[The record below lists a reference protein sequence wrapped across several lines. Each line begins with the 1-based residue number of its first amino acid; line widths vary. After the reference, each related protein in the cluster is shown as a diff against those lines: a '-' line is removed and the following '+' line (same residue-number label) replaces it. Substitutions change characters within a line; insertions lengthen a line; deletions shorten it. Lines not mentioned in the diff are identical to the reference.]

1 MTGTGRTVTSAGNGV
16 SDEAPPRVSGDGGTT
31 TLVAGTSFCLSAG
44 GGDVAPGGVQGLY
57 VDDTR
62 VVSAW
67 RLLID
72 GSPVEPL
79 DVLECE
85 RFRAK
90 FVGRTPARTGRAD
103 ATLLV
108 ERTRSVGEGMVEEV
122 RIRNLAAEAAGLT
135 VELQV
140 EADFADLFEVKE
152 SRVDTRPRITL
163 EHDEHAV
170 SFVLASCPHRSRMR
184 VVGDGEPVTAGS
196 TFRHTVVVPG
206 RSTWTTRWTVT
217 VALGPHGTLPAL
229 DETSPDDEAAR
240 RMARW
245 RLSAPSAESPRPGLE
260 TTLHTSSEDLGAL
273 QIADPAHP
281 DRRVV
286 AAGAPWFMA
295 LFGRDS
301 LLTSLMALPIDQ
313 ELALGTLQTLADL
326 QGRRVE
332 PLTEEEPGRIV
343 HEVRCGREGSVG
355 RVGSSAYYGTVDATP
370 LFVVLLGELHR
381 WGLAGTELR
390 ELLPAADRAMAW
402 VQHYGDRDGDGF
414 VEYRRASDRGLVNQG
429 WKDSF
434 DGVSTANGRIAEPP
448 IALAEVQGYVYAAH
462 CARAE
467 LAAAVD
473 DPATAVDHQ
482 KRAEALRER
491 FDEQFWLP
499 DRGWYAMALDG
510 EKSPVDALT
519 SNIGHCLWSGIVP
532 PERAGE
538 VARHLV
544 GETMWTGFGVRT
556 LASDMGA
563 YNPMGYHTG
572 SVWPHD
578 NALVAAGLMRYGFVS
593 EAQQVALGILD
604 AARAFGGRLPELF
617 CGFDRSEFPAPVPY
631 PTSCSPQA
639 WAAATPVSL
648 LRTLL
653 RFHPD
658 LGNGRLGFHPALPE
672 AMVPLRVGN
681 LALAGSRLA
690 LEVVDADRWDVHGL
704 PPHVAPTPP
713 PGRA

>member
-1 MTGTGRTVTSAGNGV
+1 MTSPSSGVGV
-16 SDEAPPRVSGDGGTT
+16 SNEAPPRVSGDGGTT
-31 TLVAGTSFCLSAG
+31 TLVAGTSFCLSAAD
-44 GGDVAPGGVQGLY
+44 GDLVPGGVQGLF

-62 VVSAW
+62 VVSGW
-67 RLLID
+67 RLRID
-72 GSPVEPL
+72 GAPVDPL
-79 DVLECE
+79 GVLEGE
-85 RFRAK
+85 RFRAT
-90 FVGRTPARTGRAD
+90 FVGRMPPRMGRAD

-108 ERTRSVGEGMVEEV
+108 ERTRSVGNGMVEEI

-135 VELQV
+135 VELEV

-152 SRVDTRPRITL
+152 SRVDTRPRVAL
-163 EHDEHAV
+163 EDDEYAV
-170 SFVLASCPHRSRMR
+170 TFVLASSPYLSRMR
-184 VVGDGEPVTAGS
+184 VVGDGEPETAGG

-206 RSTWTTRWTVT
+206 RATWTTRWVVT
-217 VALGPHGTLPAL
+217 VALGPHGTLPAH
-229 DETSPDDEAAR
+229 DEAPAEGDAAR

-245 RLSAPSAESPRPGLE
+245 RLSAPVAETPRPGLE
-260 TTLHTSSEDLGAL
+260 ATLHTSSEDLGAL
-273 QIADPAHP
+273 QIEDPAHP

-301 LLTSLMALPIDQ
+301 LITSLMALPLDQ
-313 ELALGTLQTLADL
+313 ELALGTLRMLADL
-326 QGRRVE
+326 QGTRVE

-343 HEVRCGREGSVG
+343 HEVRCGRQGSVG

-381 WGLAGTELR
+381 WGLAGEELR

-402 VQHYGDRDGDGF
+402 VQRYGDRDGDGF

-434 DGVSTANGRIAEPP
+434 DGVTTASGRIAEPP

-467 LAAAVD
+467 LAEAVD
-473 DPATAVDHQ
+473 DPGTAAEHRQ
-482 KRAEALRER
+482 RADVLRDR
-491 FDEQFWLP
+491 FDEHFWLP
-499 DRGWYAMALDG
+499 DLGWYAMALDG
-510 EKSPVDALT
+510 EKRPVDALT
-519 SNIGHCLWSGIVP
+519 SNIGHCLWSGIAP
-532 PERAGE
+532 PERAGR
-538 VARHLV
+538 VAAQLV

-578 NALVAAGLMRYGFVS
+578 NALLAAGLMRYGRVS
-593 EAQQVALGILD
+593 EAQQVATGILD

-617 CGFDRSEFPAPVPY
+617 CGFDRDEFPAPVPY

-658 LGNGRLGFHPALPE
+658 LRCGRLGFDPALPPE
-672 AMVPLRVGN
+672 MLPFRVGN
-681 LALAGSRLA
+681 LALAGSRLS
-690 LEVVDADRWDVHGL
+690 LEVDVNGWDVHGL
-704 PPHVAPTPP
+704 PPHVVATPTPP
-713 PGRA
+713 GCG